1 MPYWE
6 ASAFK
11 ITQNDMNSF
20 LKDVNI
26 NKDYYKQVNPKE
38 RSQLLETEEI
48 A

>member
-26 NKDYYKQVNPKE
+26 NKDYYKQVNSKE